1 MPTRRTSMSPG
12 KQINPGGCCAAAHA
26 RPKEQQRCDF
36 ATGSERQRPESPIT
50 RGPILVAV
58 RPLACIPPRM
68 VGAVALPVV
77 VAVVPTPFPPTILLP
92 TPLLLRLC
100 FALLLPV
107 ITSLCLMSCLVARE
121 VSLKV
126 GLGNRPMS
134 TVVMRRLLM
143 NLRLNFG
150 RLTAGAAVAT
160 LRLPLL
166 LVAFLLWRPLRRRKV
181 SRIAR
186 GTMQTRRRRGLSTR
200 KFGRNW
206 MLHG

>member
-1 MPTRRTSMSPG
+1 
-12 KQINPGGCCAAAHA
+12 
-26 RPKEQQRCDF
+26 
-36 ATGSERQRPESPIT
+36 
-50 RGPILVAV
+50 
-58 RPLACIPPRM
+58 M

-107 ITSLCLMSCLVARE
+107 ITSLCLMSCLVAGE

-143 NLRLNFG
+143 NLRLKFG

-181 SRIAR
+181 SGIAR
-186 GTMQTRRRRGLSTR
+186 GTMQTRRKRRLSTR